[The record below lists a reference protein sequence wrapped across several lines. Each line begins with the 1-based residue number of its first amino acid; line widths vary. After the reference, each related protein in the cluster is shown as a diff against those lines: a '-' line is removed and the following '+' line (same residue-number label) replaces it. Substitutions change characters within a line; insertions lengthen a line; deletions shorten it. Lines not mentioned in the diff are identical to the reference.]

1 MAMLLDWLRVWI
13 EGLIRSL
20 GYLGIALVM
29 LAENVFPPIP
39 SELVM
44 PFAGFLAARGE
55 LTLWGVLAAGTA
67 GSVAGALVL
76 YAAGQWAGERVL
88 RTLIERW
95 GRWLLVSTADLDRA
109 LAVFERYGLPAVFF
123 ARLMPIVRSLISIP
137 AGMRRMA
144 PRPFVALTL
153 AGTLLWNGLMTGVG
167 FVLGARW
174 EEFLVF
180 TKQYER
186 GVLLVLGAVVVAF
199 GLLRLAARWRAHR
212 PAQEGDA

>member
-1 MAMLLDWLRVWI
+1 MTALLELMRVWI
-13 EGLIRSL
+13 ERLILAL
-20 GYLGIALVM
+20 GYPGIALVM
-29 LAENVFPPIP
+29 LAENIFPPIP

-76 YAAGQWAGERVL
+76 YYGGRWAGERVL
-88 RTLIERW
+88 RSLVERW
-95 GRWLLVSTADLDRA
+95 GRWGLISAADLDRA
-109 LAVFERYGLPAVFF
+109 LQIFERYGLPAVFF

-144 PRPFVALTL
+144 PRPFLWLTF
-153 AGTLLWNGLMTGVG
+153 AGTLLWNGLMSGVG
-167 FVLGARW
+167 YGLGARW
-174 EEFLVF
+174 EDFLVF

-186 GVLLVLGAVVVAF
+186 GVLLVLGALVAGF
-199 GLLRLAARWRAHR
+199 VMARLVARWRAR
-212 PAQEGDA
+212 PAAREGDA